1 MFCSIICAWVATCI
15 KFSYYFLMIAIILVN
30 FNYSIDYATALYHD
44 LCPLVRVLYRSSSAM
59 TDTSLWS
66 GIALG
71 YVSLRHVRLELAVT
85 MGARHA
91 VVGYRQCGRRLQ
103 RRDVSARPL
112 RGGQLAVVP

>member
-1 MFCSIICAWVATCI
+1 MTVWGFVLSIE
-15 KFSYYFLMIAIILVN
+15 YAIMT
-30 FNYSIDYATALYHD
+30 FALWS
-44 LCPLVRVLYRSSSAM
+44 LVRALPTTVAPRS
-59 TDTSLWS
+59 TDISLWS

-85 MGARHA
+85 VGARHA

-112 RGGQLAVVP
+112 RGG